1 MALGSPSP
9 GARLMV
15 QSSRIDPNNRPH
27 THTSRARAACGVLRS
42 VHGRCGGATGAG
54 CRRGDHTQKNGKM
67 SCVRD
72 GPPRLPARAA
82 DSAVSPPL
90 HILTF
95 ATGAYLRWLEHLHT
109 NLRLLALPAA
119 ALSVCAGDE
128 PSLQAARGLDSS
140 MGLSIWDCHVDV
152 LSARRRQRL
161 VGERFGTEA
170 YLKIVHRKSTCILH
184 QLRRLTS
191 PSDILFFVDGDVTLF
206 ADPRPHFLSLG
217 VDLALMSDVIEQG
230 SNACVGGSTKHSLL
244 GASNATAN
252 FNSGFFLLR
261 NVPAAQGLWERML
274 EYHASHPATR
284 QQPALNHLLQA
295 HDEGTSPHSSPSTS
309 WTVCSGQGPTRACTV
324 SSLTFAALNEALF
337 LNGFCFYIQRPLR
350 QESSKIVAVHHNYV
364 EGDDR
369 KYKRAVAYE
378 TITNKADVDSTAFLR
393 RARAAMGGLPAW
405 ESEVRWSPSTQ
416 RCNNTAAG
424 ERSPNF
430 RKSFQSCHTNTKGK
444 RSRNVA
450 SYVAPLCHHTPVAL
464 WSMPHSGAN
473 WLRMVLELSTGHSTA
488 SMFPNSAL
496 KRLMPSEEWPW
507 EGPVPE
513 CGNMLVLSIRGHIR
527 GPAWASIACGGVI
540 ARAVFLVRHPFAVA
554 WSKFVSEFPAIANAD
569 AWSRDPSGH
578 WHRPLADA
586 QASGHWHRHAMYTA
600 RLWVYL
606 TTWDSL
612 RLDSAYRVWMK
623 LGRPFLW
630 VRVED
635 LTDDA
640 RGQFVLR
647 GALDFLLDGN
657 YDISQHV
664 LSCALKEAGPLLH
677 RLDDRVAPNQNL
689 IEHAFENTS
698 HRTGDGMWRQV
709 GPPATKLGYT
719 RYSLYTGKV

>member
-1 MALGSPSP
+1 MQQQDDQIVSLHFSILTKLCAST
-9 GARLMV
+9 ARARRSGWV
-15 QSSRIDPNNRPH
+15 FSAR
-27 THTSRARAACGVLRS
+27 TTTTTSRE
-42 VHGRCGGATGAG
+42 
-54 CRRGDHTQKNGKM
+54 M

-72 GPPRLPARAA
+72 GRPWLPAA
-82 DSAVSPPL
+82 DSVVSPPL

-95 ATGAYLRWLEHLHT
+95 ATGAYVRWLEHLHT
-109 NLRLLALPAA
+109 NLRLLALPGA

-128 PSLQAARGLDSS
+128 PSLQAARGLNTST
-140 MGLSIWDCHVDV
+140 GLSIWDCRVDV
-152 LSARRRQRL
+152 LSTRRRQRL

-217 VDLALMSDVIEQG
+217 VDLALMSDVIELG
-230 SNACVGGSTKHSLL
+230 SNTCVAGSTQQILL
-244 GASNATAN
+244 RMSNATAN

-274 EYHASHPATR
+274 EYHVSHPATR

-309 WTVCSGQGPTRACTV
+309 SSWTACSAQGPTRACTV

-350 QESSKIVAVHHNYV
+350 QDSSKIVAVHHNYV

-369 KYKRAVAYE
+369 KYKRAVAYQ
-378 TITNKADVDSTAFLR
+378 TITSKADVDSTTFLR
-393 RARAAMGGLPAW
+393 RARAAMGVLPAW
-405 ESEVRWSPSTQ
+405 ESEVRVRPSTQ
-416 RCNNTAAG
+416 RCNTTATG

-430 RKSFQSCHTNTKGK
+430 RKSFQSCRTNTQGKK

-488 SMFPNSAL
+488 SMFPNPAL
-496 KRLMPSEEWPW
+496 KGLMPSEEWPW

-513 CGNMLVLSIRGHIR
+513 CGNMLALSIRGHIR
-527 GPAWASIACGGVI
+527 GPAWTSIACGGVI
-540 ARAVFLVRHPFAVA
+540 ARAIFLVRHPFAVA
-554 WSKFVSEFPAIANAD
+554 WSKFVSEFPAMANAD
-569 AWSRDPSGH
+569 AWSKLDPTNVNAAA
-578 WHRPLADA
+578 L
-586 QASGHWHRHAMYTA
+586 ASGHWHRHAMYTA

-606 TTWDSL
+606 TAWDSL

-657 YDISQHV
+657 YDISQPV
-664 LSCALKEAGPLLH
+664 LSCALKEAGPLLR

-698 HRTGDGMWRQV
+698 HHTGDGMWRQV

>member
-1 MALGSPSP
+1 
-9 GARLMV
+9 
-15 QSSRIDPNNRPH
+15 
-27 THTSRARAACGVLRS
+27 
-42 VHGRCGGATGAG
+42 
-54 CRRGDHTQKNGKM
+54 M
-67 SCVRD
+67 SCVRE
-72 GPPRLPARAA
+72 GPPRQPAA

-95 ATGAYLRWLEHLHT
+95 ATGAYVRWLEHLHT
-109 NLRLLALPAA
+109 NLRLLVLPAA

-128 PSLQAARGLDSS
+128 PSLKAARGLNTSV
-140 MGLSIWDCHVDV
+140 GLSLWDCRLDV

-170 YLKIVHRKSTCILH
+170 YLKIVHRKSTCIL
-184 QLRRLTS
+184 QNLRRLSS

-217 VDLALMSDVIEQG
+217 VDLALMSDVIEMG
-230 SNACVGGSTKHSLL
+230 SNACVAGSTQQSLL

-252 FNSGFFLLR
+252 YNSGFFLLR
-261 NVPAAQGLWERML
+261 NVPAAQGLWEKML
-274 EYHASHPATR
+274 EYHVSHPATR
-284 QQPALNHLLQA
+284 QQPALNRLLQA
-295 HDEGTSPHSSPSTS
+295 RDEGTSPHSRPSRCS
-309 WTVCSGQGPTRACTV
+309 WTVCTGQGPTRACTV

-337 LNGFCFYIQRPLR
+337 LNGFCFYMQRPLR
-350 QESSKIVAVHHNYV
+350 QDRSKIVAVHHNYV

-378 TITNKADVDSTAFLR
+378 TITSKADVDSTAFLR

-405 ESEVRWSPSTQ
+405 QSEVRVRPSTQ
-416 RCNNTAAG
+416 RCNSTATG

-430 RKSFQSCHTNTKGK
+430 RKSFQSCRTNTKGK
-444 RSRNVA
+444 RSRKFA
-450 SYVAPLCHHTPVAL
+450 SHVAPLCHHTPVAL
-464 WSMPHSGAN
+464 WSMPYSGAN
-473 WLRMVLELSTGHSTA
+473 WLRMVLELSTGYSTT
-488 SMFPNSAL
+488 SMFPNRAL

-513 CGNMLVLSIRGHIR
+513 CGSMLALSIRGHIR
-527 GPAWASIACGGVI
+527 GPAWTSIACGGVI
-540 ARAVFLVRHPFAVA
+540 ARAVFLVRHPLAVA
-554 WSKFVSEFPAIANAD
+554 WSKFVGENPAMANAD
-569 AWSRDPSGH
+569 AWSKSDPANVNAAA
-578 WHRPLADA
+578 L
-586 QASGHWHRHAMYTA
+586 ASGYWHRHAMYTA

-606 TTWDSL
+606 TAWDSL
-612 RLDSAYRVWMK
+612 RLDSAYRVWIK

-664 LSCALKEAGPLLH
+664 LSCALKEAGPLLR

-689 IEHAFENTS
+689 MEHAFENTS
-698 HRTGDGMWRQV
+698 HRTGDGMWGQV
-709 GPPATKLGYT
+709 GPPAIKLGYT
-719 RYSLYTGKV
+719 RYSLYTTTGTRKQEHAAR

>member
-1 MALGSPSP
+1 
-9 GARLMV
+9 
-15 QSSRIDPNNRPH
+15 
-27 THTSRARAACGVLRS
+27 
-42 VHGRCGGATGAG
+42 
-54 CRRGDHTQKNGKM
+54 M
-67 SCVRD
+67 SCVRE
-72 GPPRLPARAA
+72 GPPRQPAA

-95 ATGAYLRWLEHLHT
+95 ATGAYVRWIEHLHT

-128 PSLQAARGLDSS
+128 PSLKAARGLNTSV
-140 MGLSIWDCHVDV
+140 GLSLWDCRIDV

-170 YLKIVHRKSTCILH
+170 YLKIVHRKSTCIL
-184 QLRRLTS
+184 QNLRRLSS

-217 VDLALMSDVIEQG
+217 VDLALMSDVIEMG
-230 SNACVGGSTKHSLL
+230 SNACVAGSTQQSVL

-252 FNSGFFLLR
+252 YNSGFFLLR
-261 NVPAAQGLWERML
+261 NVPAAQGLWEKML
-274 EYHASHPATR
+274 EYHVSHPATR
-284 QQPALNHLLQA
+284 QQPALNRLLQA
-295 HDEGTSPHSSPSTS
+295 RDEGTSPHSRPSRCS
-309 WTVCSGQGPTRACTV
+309 WTVCTGQGPTRACTV
-324 SSLTFAALNEALF
+324 LSLTFAALNEALF
-337 LNGFCFYIQRPLR
+337 LNGFCFYMQRPLR
-350 QESSKIVAVHHNYV
+350 QDRSKIVAVHHNYV

-378 TITNKADVDSTAFLR
+378 TITSKADVDSTAFLR

-405 ESEVRWSPSTQ
+405 QSEVRVRPSTQ
-416 RCNNTAAG
+416 RCNSTATA

-430 RKSFQSCHTNTKGK
+430 RKSFQSCRTNTKGK
-444 RSRNVA
+444 RSRKFA
-450 SYVAPLCHHTPVAL
+450 SRVAPLCHHTPVAL
-464 WSMPHSGAN
+464 WSMPYSGAN
-473 WLRMVLELSTGHSTA
+473 WLRMVLELSTGHSTT
-488 SMFPNSAL
+488 SMFPNRAL

-513 CGNMLVLSIRGHIR
+513 CGSMLALSIRGHIR
-527 GPAWASIACGGVI
+527 GPAWTSIACGGVI
-540 ARAVFLVRHPFAVA
+540 ARAVFLVRHPLAVA
-554 WSKFVSEFPAIANAD
+554 WSKFVGENPAQANA
-569 AWSRDPSGH
+569 AA
-578 WHRPLADA
+578 L
-586 QASGHWHRHAMYTA
+586 ASGYWHKHAMYTA

-606 TTWDSL
+606 TAWDSL
-612 RLDSAYRVWMK
+612 RLDSAYRVWIK

-664 LSCALKEAGPLLH
+664 LSCALKEAGPLLR

-689 IEHAFENTS
+689 MEHAFENTS
-698 HRTGDGMWRQV
+698 HRTGDGMWGQV
-709 GPPATKLGYT
+709 GPPAMKLGYT
-719 RYSLYTGKV
+719 RYSLYTTTGTRKQEHAAR

>member
-1 MALGSPSP
+1 
-9 GARLMV
+9 
-15 QSSRIDPNNRPH
+15 
-27 THTSRARAACGVLRS
+27 
-42 VHGRCGGATGAG
+42 
-54 CRRGDHTQKNGKM
+54 M
-67 SCVRD
+67 SCVRE
-72 GPPRLPARAA
+72 GPPRQPAA

-95 ATGAYLRWLEHLHT
+95 VTGAYVRWLEHLHT
-109 NLRLLALPAA
+109 NLRLLVLPAA
-119 ALSVCAGDE
+119 AFSVCAGDE
-128 PSLQAARGLDSS
+128 PSLKAARGLNTSV
-140 MGLSIWDCHVDV
+140 GLSLWDCRLDV

-170 YLKIVHRKSTCILH
+170 YLKIVHRKSTCIL
-184 QLRRLTS
+184 QNLRRLSS

-217 VDLALMSDVIEQG
+217 VDLALMSDVIELD
-230 SNACVGGSTKHSLL
+230 SNACVAGSTQQSLF

-274 EYHASHPATR
+274 EYHVSHPATR

-295 HDEGTSPHSSPSTS
+295 RDEGTSPHSRPSRCS
-309 WTVCSGQGPTRACTV
+309 WTTCAAQGPTRACTV

-337 LNGFCFYIQRPLR
+337 LNGFCFYMQRPLR
-350 QESSKIVAVHHNYV
+350 QDRSKIVAVHHNYV

-378 TITNKADVDSTAFLR
+378 TIASEADVDSTAFLR

-405 ESEVRWSPSTQ
+405 QAEVRVRPSTQ
-416 RCNNTAAG
+416 RCNSTATG

-430 RKSFQSCHTNTKGK
+430 IKSFLSCRTNTKGK
-444 RSRNVA
+444 RSRKFA
-450 SYVAPLCHHTPVAL
+450 SSVAPLCHHTPVAL
-464 WSMPHSGAN
+464 WSMPYSGAN
-473 WLRMVLELSTGHSTA
+473 WLRMVLELSTGYSTT
-488 SMFPNSAL
+488 SMFPNRAL
-496 KRLMPSEEWPW
+496 ARLMPSEEWPW

-513 CGNMLVLSIRGHIR
+513 CASMLALSIRGHVR
-527 GPAWASIACGGVI
+527 GPAWTSLACGGVI
-540 ARAVFLVRHPFAVA
+540 ARAVFLVRHPLAVA
-554 WSKFVSEFPAIANAD
+554 WSKFLGENPAMANAD
-569 AWSRDPSGH
+569 VWSKSDP
-578 WHRPLADA
+578 ANVNDA
-586 QASGHWHRHAMYTA
+586 ALASGHWHRHAMYTA

-606 TTWDSL
+606 TAWDSL
-612 RLDSAYRVWMK
+612 RLDSAYRVWIK

-630 VRVED
+630 VRIED

-664 LSCALKEAGPLLH
+664 LSCALKEAGPLLR

-689 IEHAFENTS
+689 MEHAFENTS
-698 HRTGDGMWRQV
+698 HRTGDGMWGQV
-709 GPPATKLGYT
+709 GPPAIKLGYT
-719 RYSLYTGKV
+719 RYSIYTTTGTR